1 MNNIFDTHA
10 HYSSRQFD
18 ADRAELLTAL
28 PAGGVVGVLECA
40 THSGDAAQV
49 LELAHAA
56 PYFHA
61 ALGIHPESLIE
72 EDAATVAVYHGDWR
86 AELAAMRPLF
96 ADKAVAA
103 VGEIGLDHHWPVPR
117 QEQYDLFEAQL
128 QLAKELDLPVSVHD
142 REAHAEMYE
151 LLRKYK
157 PRGALHCYS
166 GSADDAAWLVEQGMS
181 GALEPGFLFF
191 GFNTPE
197 APGFTFTYDEYGNVV
212 TTWMGGVN
220 TAGEFS
226 YSPLY
231 MATETEYNSIGSLVT
246 GVTDQRGKWTRYTV
260 NDNTGLTSQAVYPNG
275 LTMAYGYNSSHQP
288 TSISGGGMSVGYG
301 YDSAKRLSSITRNG
315 MSYGFTYN
323 KFGNPAAVTVGN
335 QTLSTNNWSN
345 AGDLLST
352 TYGNGTVYS
361 YTYDNYGR
369 VTQVKKNNVLQS
381 KSDYNAKGELA
392 RFSDSASGRTT

>member
-1 MNNIFDTHA
+1 MTGPIFDTHA

-151 LLRKYK
+151 LLRNTS
-157 PRGALHCYS
+157 PAAHCTATAAVPTTRPGWWSRACIWLWRRRDLQGREARGQGAGAIPHDRAL
-166 GSADDAAWLVEQGMS
+166 
-181 GALEPGFLFF
+181 LETDCP
-191 GFNTPE
+191 
-197 APGFTFTYDEYGNVV
+197 
-212 TTWMGGVN
+212 
-220 TAGEFS
+220 
-226 YSPLY
+226 Y
-231 MATETEYNSIGSLVT
+231 MAPEPVRGTRNDSRNIVHVAAYIGTLW
-246 GVTDQRGKWTRYTV
+246 DM
-260 NDNTGLTSQAVYPNG
+260 DAQAVLDRTAAN
-275 LTMAYGYNSSHQP
+275 AR
-288 TSISGGGMSVGYG
+288 
-301 YDSAKRLSSITRNG
+301 AC
-315 MSYGFTYN
+315 
-323 KFGNPAAVTVGN
+323 FGV
-335 QTLSTNNWSN
+335 
-345 AGDLLST
+345 
-352 TYGNGTVYS
+352 
-361 YTYDNYGR
+361 
-369 VTQVKKNNVLQS
+369 
-381 KSDYNAKGELA
+381 
-392 RFSDSASGRTT
+392 

>member
-28 PAGGVVGVLECA
+28 PAGGVVGVVECA

-166 GSADDAAWLVEQGMS
+166 GSADDAAWLVEQGMYLGFG
-181 GALEPGFLFF
+181 GAVTYKGAKRAARVLAAIPHDRALLETDCP
-191 GFNTPE
+191 
-197 APGFTFTYDEYGNVV
+197 
-212 TTWMGGVN
+212 
-220 TAGEFS
+220 
-226 YSPLY
+226 Y
-231 MATETEYNSIGSLVT
+231 MAPEPVRGTRNDSRNIVHVAAYIGTLW
-246 GVTDQRGKWTRYTV
+246 DM
-260 NDNTGLTSQAVYPNG
+260 DAQAVLDQTAAN
-275 LTMAYGYNSSHQP
+275 AR
-288 TSISGGGMSVGYG
+288 
-301 YDSAKRLSSITRNG
+301 AC
-315 MSYGFTYN
+315 
-323 KFGNPAAVTVGN
+323 FGV
-335 QTLSTNNWSN
+335 
-345 AGDLLST
+345 
-352 TYGNGTVYS
+352 
-361 YTYDNYGR
+361 
-369 VTQVKKNNVLQS
+369 
-381 KSDYNAKGELA
+381 
-392 RFSDSASGRTT
+392 

>member
-128 QLAKELDLPVSVHD
+128 QLAKEFDLPVSVHD

-151 LLRKYK
+151 LLRKCK

-166 GSADDAAWLVEQGMS
+166 GSADDAAWLVEQGMYLGFG
-181 GALEPGFLFF
+181 GAVTYKGAKRAARVLATIPHDRALLETDCP
-191 GFNTPE
+191 
-197 APGFTFTYDEYGNVV
+197 
-212 TTWMGGVN
+212 
-220 TAGEFS
+220 
-226 YSPLY
+226 Y
-231 MATETEYNSIGSLVT
+231 MAPEPVRGTRNDSRNIVHVAAYIGTLW
-246 GVTDQRGKWTRYTV
+246 DM
-260 NDNTGLTSQAVYPNG
+260 DAQAVLDRTAAN
-275 LTMAYGYNSSHQP
+275 AR
-288 TSISGGGMSVGYG
+288 
-301 YDSAKRLSSITRNG
+301 AC
-315 MSYGFTYN
+315 
-323 KFGNPAAVTVGN
+323 FGV
-335 QTLSTNNWSN
+335 
-345 AGDLLST
+345 
-352 TYGNGTVYS
+352 
-361 YTYDNYGR
+361 
-369 VTQVKKNNVLQS
+369 
-381 KSDYNAKGELA
+381 
-392 RFSDSASGRTT
+392 